1 MRDAAWT
8 PWQPVDPAGAASA
21 HDVIWKAFEALPVA
35 VVAVDAAGAIVQA
48 NTASSR
54 LADGA
59 DLVGRTLASF
69 FAADHHRAVAGLV
82 ADGLAQKQDGTL
94 IEAPPLDG
102 DGVSVVLEALSVI
115 PGVNGQPTLAVRCE
129 LRNDRPAEPPP
140 PAVPDLSGE
149 VAALTEAHDAA
160 TRALEQAKR
169 DAAMMRE
176 ELDEGLVQLSAA
188 RRERDELRGQLEIVQ
203 RDLDRARELQASGA
217 SKVAELEKAAID
229 HVQVHNGL
237 ARLQGQHATALDDLR
252 AARVEIEALKAKAS
266 SDGAESERSVARSVA
281 IEAGARQAIEELKT
295 ARAEVQRMTRER
307 DQAVAAAEAE
317 KARAAQAIAAARD
330 DAAKGKKKIGAAEDA
345 TALSVTKLQ
354 RLVDELRGELKQEQE
369 ARKELEELLDQN
381 AANLEQTIQDYEE
394 RLEALGAG
402 VEDKRPAKPKKSQRG

>member
-1 MRDAAWT
+1 M
-8 PWQPVDPAGAASA
+8 
-21 HDVIWKAFEALPVA
+21 
-35 VVAVDAAGAIVQA
+35 
-48 NTASSR
+48 
-54 LADGA
+54 
-59 DLVGRTLASF
+59 
-69 FAADHHRAVAGLV
+69 
-82 ADGLAQKQDGTL
+82 
-94 IEAPPLDG
+94 
-102 DGVSVVLEALSVI
+102 
-115 PGVNGQPTLAVRCE
+115 
-129 LRNDRPAEPPP
+129 
-140 PAVPDLSGE
+140 PDLSGE

-217 SKVAELEKAAID
+217 SKVAELEKAAVD

-252 AARVEIEALKAKAS
+252 AAKAEIEALKAKAS
-266 SDGAESERSVARSVA
+266 SEGAESERSVARSVA

-295 ARAEVQRMTRER
+295 ARADVQRVTRER
-307 DQAVAAAEAE
+307 DQALAAVEAE